1 MKGFI
6 KIIDVNN
13 DVHYLNVDYLVKFAP
28 TSEGHEGKTFIW
40 VVGTQSPTIFQ
51 TDSTPE
57 EIENMIKL
65 AKS

>member
-6 KIIDVNN
+6 KITDVNKQ
-13 DVHYLNVDYLVKFAP
+13 DHYLNVDYLVKFSP
-28 TSEGHEGKTFIW
+28 TSEGHDGKTFIW
-40 VVGTQSPTIFQ
+40 IVGTQSPTIFQ

-57 EIENMIKL
+57 EIADMIDL